1 MTTTGP
7 AAIST
12 TVLQL
17 AQANRFA
24 EILDMFAPNLR
35 PMLTPESL
43 RAAWNAEVERYGP
56 VTTVGEPVT
65 DPAGPA
71 GTLVRTPVV
80 FTNGQVTML
89 AGVTDSGWIS
99 DIRFAGADAARPA
112 APWQPPDY
120 ADPGAFDEQDVTVGS
135 GHLAVEGTIALPH
148 TPGPHPAVVL
158 LPGSGPMDRDET
170 IGRNKPFKDLAWGLA
185 SRGIAVL
192 RFDKVTL
199 THPGH
204 AADFTVNDEYVHH
217 ATAATHLLRQQRTI
231 EPSRVYVLGHS
242 LGGTA
247 APRVAAADPSV
258 AGLVLLAG
266 GAQPMHWA
274 AVRQLRYLSS
284 LDPASADAIQ
294 PTIDALTRQARVVD
308 SPALS
313 DATPTSDLP
322 FGVPAAYWLDL
333 RGYDPAAI
341 AATLGKP
348 MLILQGGRDY
358 QATVD
363 DDLARWR
370 TALSGRP
377 GVTIRVYDAD
387 NHLFFTGSGPATPS
401 EYEPAQHMDPA
412 VITDIA
418 NWLTSQPS
426 PAASA

>member
-1 MTTTGP
+1 VTTTGP

-24 EILDMFAPNLR
+24 EIRDMYAPNLR

-43 RAAWNAEVERYGP
+43 QAAWDGEIERYGP
-56 VTTVGEPVT
+56 VTTVGGPVT

-89 AGVTDSGWIS
+89 ASVTDSGWIT
-99 DIRFAGADAARPA
+99 DIQFAGADAARPA
-112 APWQPPDY
+112 EPWQPPDY
-120 ADPGAFDEQDVTVGS
+120 ADPSAFDEHEVTLGS
-135 GHLAVEGTIALPH
+135 GHLAVDGTVSLPR

-199 THPGH
+199 THPAH
-204 AADFTVNDEYVHH
+204 AAHFTVDDEYVHH
-217 ATAATHLLRQQRTI
+217 ATAATHLLRQQKTV
-231 EPSRVYVLGHS
+231 EASRVYVLGHS
-242 LGGTA
+242 AGGTV
-247 APRVAAADPSV
+247 APRVVAADPFV

-274 AVRQLRYLSS
+274 AVRQVRYLSS
-284 LDPASADAIQ
+284 LDPASADAAQ
-294 PTIDALTRQARVVD
+294 PAIDTLTRQARTVD
-308 SPALS
+308 SQGLS
-313 DATPTSDLP
+313 DATPTSDVP
-322 FGVPAAYWLDL
+322 FGLPAAYWLDL
-333 RGYDPAAI
+333 RDYDPAAT

-358 QATVD
+358 QVTVD
-363 DDLARWR
+363 DDLSRWR
-370 TALSGRP
+370 AALAGSP
-377 GVTIRVYDAD
+377 GVTIRIYDAD
-387 NHLFFTGSGPATPS
+387 NHMFFTGSGPSKPS

-418 NWLTSQPS
+418 DWLTSQPS

>member
-1 MTTTGP
+1 MTTTEP
-7 AAIST
+7 AAISAT
-12 TVLQL
+12 ALRL
-17 AQANRFA
+17 AQASRFP

-43 RAAWNAEVERYGP
+43 RAAWTAEIERYGP
-56 VTTVGEPVT
+56 VTTVGAPVS
-65 DPAGPA
+65 DPAGPS

-89 AGVTDSGWIS
+89 ASVTESGWITG
-99 DIRFAGADAARPA
+99 IQFAGADAARPA
-112 APWQPPDY
+112 EPWQPPDY
-120 ADPGAFDEQDVTVGS
+120 ADPGAFEERDVTLGS
-135 GHLAVEGTIALPH
+135 GHLAVDGTLTLPH
-148 TPGPHPAVVL
+148 TPGPYPAVVL

-185 SRGIAVL
+185 GRGIAVL

-199 THPGH
+199 THAGQ
-204 AADFTVNDEYVHH
+204 AADFTVDDEYVRH
-217 ATAATHLLRQQRTI
+217 ATAATHLLRQEKTI

-258 AGLVLLAG
+258 AGLILLAG

-274 AVRQLRYLSS
+274 AVRQVRYLSS
-284 LDPASADAIQ
+284 LDPASADAAQ
-294 PTIDALTRQARVVD
+294 PMIDTLARQARTVD
-308 SPALS
+308 SPDLS
-313 DATPTSDLP
+313 DATPADDLP

-333 RGYDPAAI
+333 RGYDPAAT
-341 AATLGKP
+341 AAMLGKP

-358 QATVD
+358 QVTVE

-370 TALSGRP
+370 AALAGSP

-387 NHLFFTGSGPATPS
+387 NHLFFTGSGPSKPS

-418 NWLTSQPS
+418 DWLTSESSAP
-426 PAASA
+426 ASA